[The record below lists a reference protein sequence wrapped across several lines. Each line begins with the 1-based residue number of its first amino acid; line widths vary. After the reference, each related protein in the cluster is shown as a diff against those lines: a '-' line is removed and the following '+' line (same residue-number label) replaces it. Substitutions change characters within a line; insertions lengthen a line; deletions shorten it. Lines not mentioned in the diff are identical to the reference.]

1 MRKTFSLILSAIMI
15 LSLFTVGAFAAEGT
29 AINSAEDFK
38 NMAVDGTYYLAADIT
53 VSETYTETFTGT
65 LDGNGKTV
73 TVSAPMFKQ
82 MNGTVKNL
90 TTTGKIEINSTE
102 YVSAGAVA
110 CESKGGIFENITNKA
125 TITVV
130 GADNSKV
137 GGIVGRLNGSTPAAK
152 LTGCVNEADITS
164 SGAVGGI
171 AGCCYCTDTVFEN
184 CVNKGKIVN
193 TNGSKD
199 GYAAG
204 GIYGYNGTGAVVV
217 KNCYNAGDI
226 VSPNRAGGIVGDARK
241 SATIEF
247 CTNDGNVTLNNTTK
261 INEDTVAGGIVGS
274 AYDSGAT
281 VPLTIKNCLNN
292 GDVSAY
298 VAGNATGIAGG
309 ILGNA
314 ANNTKKDT
322 NAGNPC
328 TVENCINNGKVS
340 GGFEAGGLIGYVF
353 GSNKECAIITNSIN
367 NGDVASA
374 CWASEFIG
382 YTNHDGTTVK
392 NVIGAGKLSALTV
405 EGKTARLSIVN
416 LSSAVVENYTFENVF
431 VADGGTTVNFSFG
444 NGDSNVKNNIP
455 FSAVD
460 GKDLSG
466 AVVNYEGNDR
476 TIGDSNVKAITRGE
490 LNAELITKANTAV
503 GSELFALKDG
513 NAAFASVKIGSSL
526 KSGTN
531 PGGGSSTPT
540 GDTAAYVA
548 VAAVAAV
555 VILGTALVSKKR
567 VTD

>member
-38 NMAVDGTYYLAADIT
+38 NMAKDGTYYLAADIT

-110 CESKGGIFENITNKA
+110 RESKGGILENITNKA

-130 GADNSKV
+130 GDDTCKV
-137 GGIVGRLNGSTPAAK
+137 GGIVGRLNGATPAAK
-152 LTGCVNEADITS
+152 LTGCVNEGNITS

-171 AGCCYCTDTVFEN
+171 AGCSYCTDALFEN

-193 TNGSKD
+193 TNGAKD

-241 SATIEF
+241 SATIDF
-247 CTNDGNVTLNNTTK
+247 CTNDGNVTLTNTAK
-261 INEDTVAGGIVGS
+261 VKEDTAAGGIVGHS
-274 AYDSGAT
+274 YDTGTIVGLT
-281 VPLTIKNCLNN
+281 VKNCINN
-292 GDVSAY
+292 GDVSAFIEGNG
-298 VAGNATGIAGG
+298 AGAAGG
-309 ILGNA
+309 IVGYVNKGVKDGNTGKA
-314 ANNTKKDT
+314 V
-322 NAGNPC
+322 
-328 TVENCINNGKVS
+328 TVENCINNGNVS

-353 GSNKECAIITNSIN
+353 GSNDEYAIITGCIN
-367 NGDVASA
+367 TGDVASA
-374 CWASEFIG
+374 SFASGFIS
-382 YTNHDGTTVK
+382 YTNHPKTTVK
-392 NVIGAGKLSALTV
+392 NSISTGKLSALTV
-405 EGKTARLSIVN
+405 EGKTARLSIIN
-416 LSSAVVENYTFENVF
+416 LSGANVEEYTLENLF
-431 VADGGTTVNFSFG
+431 IADGNTTANLSFG
-444 NGDSNVKNNIP
+444 NGEDNVKNNIP

-460 GKDLSG
+460 GKDLTG
-466 AVVNYEGNDR
+466 AVINYEGNDR

-490 LNAELITKANTAV
+490 LNAELITKANIAA

-513 NAAFASVKIGSSL
+513 KVVFASIKAGSSL
-526 KSGTN
+526 KSGN
-531 PGGGSSTPT
+531 NGGSSTPT

>member
-38 NMAVDGTYYLAADIT
+38 NMAKDGTYYLAADIT

-110 CESKGGIFENITNKA
+110 RESKGGILENITNKA

-130 GADNSKV
+130 GDDTCKV
-137 GGIVGRLNGSTPAAK
+137 GGIVGRLNGATPAAK
-152 LTGCVNEADITS
+152 LTGCVNEGNITS

-171 AGCCYCTDTVFEN
+171 AGCSYCTDALFEN

-193 TNGSKD
+193 TNGAKD

-226 VSPNRAGGIVGDARK
+226 VSPNRAGGIVGYVNK
-241 SATIEF
+241 GVK
-247 CTNDGNVTLNNTTK
+247 DGN
-261 INEDTVAGGIVGS
+261 
-274 AYDSGAT
+274 
-281 VPLTIKNCLNN
+281 
-292 GDVSAY
+292 
-298 VAGNATGIAGG
+298 TGKAV
-309 ILGNA
+309 
-314 ANNTKKDT
+314 
-322 NAGNPC
+322 

-353 GSNKECAIITNSIN
+353 GSNDEYAIITGCIN
-367 NGDVASA
+367 TGDVASA
-374 CWASEFIG
+374 SFASGFIS
-382 YTNHDGTTVK
+382 YTNHPKTTVK
-392 NVIGAGKLSALTV
+392 NSISTGKLSALTV
-405 EGKTARLSIVN
+405 EGKTARLSIIN
-416 LSSAVVENYTFENVF
+416 LSGANVEEYTLENLF
-431 VADGGTTVNFSFG
+431 IADGNTTANLSFG
-444 NGDSNVKNNIP
+444 NGEDNVKNNIP

-460 GKDLSG
+460 GKDLTG

-476 TIGDSNVKAITRGE
+476 TIGDSNIKAITRGE
-490 LNAELITKANTAV
+490 LNAELITKANTAA

-513 NAAFASVKIGSSL
+513 KVVFASIKAGSSL
-526 KSGTN
+526 KSGN
-531 PGGGSSTPT
+531 NGGSSTPT